1 MRTEEASAPLP
12 NREGQGESPYFNPER
27 ETMTR
32 EQIEAYQLER
42 LKETVRH
49 CLTNEFYQKK
59 FKEAGI
65 TADDIQTLDDV
76 RKIPFTTKQDLRD
89 TYPFGMSCVP
99 LKECVRLHS
108 SSGTTGK

>member
-1 MRTEEASAPLP
+1 MENS
-12 NREGQGESPYFNPER
+12 SKYFNPER

-65 TADDIQTLDDV
+65 MADDIQTLADV
-76 RKIPFTTKQDLRD
+76 REIMGITK
-89 TYPFGMSCVP
+89 F
-99 LKECVRLHS
+99 
-108 SSGTTGK
+108 

>member
-42 LKETVRH
+42 LKDTVRH

-89 TYPFGMSCVP
+89 T
-99 LKECVRLHS
+99 
-108 SSGTTGK
+108 